1 MPARIRKNGN
11 TAIIDLEGRLSIG
24 DAVEDFRKLWM
35 DALAQGAKNLVVN
48 LGEVTMMD
56 SSGIGTMIRCHS
68 AITQQGGKLRLV
80 NPNSVVRQAFKITR
94 LDSVFEFHDSEQSAL
109 TASAS

>member
-1 MPARIRKNGN
+1 MPAHLRKNGN

-24 DAVEDFRKLWM
+24 DPVEDFRKLWM
-35 DALAQGAKNLVVN
+35 EALEQGVKNIVVN

-68 AITQQGGKLRLV
+68 AVTQQGGKLRLV
-80 NPNSVVRQAFKITR
+80 NPNSVVRQITR
-94 LDSVFEFHDSEQSAL
+94 LDSVFEFHESEQSAL
-109 TASAS
+109 AASAS